1 MIEVAEVATLSVKGS
16 AVTVIVKVTFAE
28 FLIPPPFVTAGAK
41 VRT

>member
-1 MIEVAEVATLSVKGS
+1 MIDVADVATVEVVGS
-16 AVTVIVKVTFAE
+16 AVTVIVNVTFPE